1 MARILVIDDNSSMR
15 DAVCEM
21 LEQAGHVTIAA
32 PNGQHAAQ
40 VHRAEPVD
48 LIITDLFM
56 PETDGLEVIFQ
67 FRQDFPDV
75 KIIAVSGGG
84 SRGLV
89 ELLTVAK
96 KMGAHRAFMKP
107 FAWEDLLA
115 AVNEL
120 LGNSDVSES

>member
-1 MARILVIDDNSSMR
+1 MARILVIDDNTSMR

-21 LEQAGHVTIAA
+21 LQQVGHQTISVESGRNAI
-32 PNGQHAAQ
+32 QI
-40 VHRAEPVD
+40 HRNEPVD

-56 PETDGLEVIFQ
+56 PDTDGLEVIYQ
-67 FRQDFPDV
+67 FRREFPEV

-89 ELLTVAK
+89 ELLVVAK

-107 FAWEDLLA
+107 FAWE
-115 AVNEL
+115 EL
-120 LGNSDVSES
+120 LTAIEELMDPSPNS